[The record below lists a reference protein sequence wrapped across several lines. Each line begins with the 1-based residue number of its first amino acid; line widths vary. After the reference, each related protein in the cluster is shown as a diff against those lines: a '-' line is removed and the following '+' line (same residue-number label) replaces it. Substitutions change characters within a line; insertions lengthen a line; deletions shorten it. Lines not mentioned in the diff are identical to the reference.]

1 MTLGFDLGPGRGR
14 GGAGFRPGGP
24 AQICSLLVEDQSHP
38 HRDAQGYVRLTAL
51 RAMAPGDEVL
61 ISYIDQRLNVD
72 ERRQV
77 LESHYGFSCGCTRC
91 KADLRKKLRGGARAL
106 RAEGTGRALR

>member
-1 MTLGFDLGPGRGR
+1 MFARLWLPISCVCAVLSTNGCPILTWLIGVPTDTDTGRG
-14 GGAGFRPGGP
+14 AGI
-24 AQICSLLVEDQSHP
+24 AVV
-38 HRDAQGYVRLTAL
+38 AAL

-77 LESHYGFSCGCTRC
+77 LESHYGFSCGCARC